1 MISWLL
7 RADEEL
13 FRRIGA
19 FRHRAL
25 VASMRALTHFGDAQS
40 WIVVGLFLL
49 ACGGEVARHGRILGT
64 AAALAALVSQ
74 VVKRSLRRPR
84 PSARGLEALIEN
96 PDAFSFPSGHAASA
110 FAVAVALA
118 GQGAGLGP
126 LALVLAGLIGVSR
139 VYLGAH
145 YPLDVAVGAM
155 LGCGCGALARLFVP

>member
-1 MISWLL
+1 VIAWLL
-7 RADEEL
+7 RADEQL
-13 FRRIGA
+13 FRRIGS

-40 WIVVGLFLL
+40 WIVVALFLL
-49 ACGGEVARHGRILGT
+49 ACGGNAARYGLLLGT
-64 AAALAALVSQ
+64 AAALAAALSQ

-84 PSARGLEALIEN
+84 PSARGFEALIEN

-118 GQGAGLGP
+118 GQGYGLGP
-126 LALVLAGLIGVSR
+126 LALVLAGAIGISR

-145 YPLDVAVGAM
+145 YPLDVAVGAV
-155 LGCGCGALARLFVP
+155 LGCGCGALARLFAP

>member
-7 RADEEL
+7 RADEQL

-19 FRHRAL
+19 LRHRAL
-25 VASMRALTHFGDAQS
+25 LGSMRALTHFGDAQS

-49 ACGGEVARHGRILGT
+49 ACGGTAARYGLLLGT
-64 AAALAALVSQ
+64 AAALAALLSQ
-74 VVKRSLRRPR
+74 VVKRALRRPR
-84 PSARGLEALIEN
+84 PSARGLDALIEN

-126 LALVLAGLIGVSR
+126 LALLLASAIGVSR
-139 VYLGAH
+139 IYLGAH
-145 YPLDVAVGAM
+145 YPLDVAVGAV
-155 LGCGCGALARLFVP
+155 LGCGCGALARLIAP